1 MAVRRQSR
9 TADFQGSPAELIRG
23 PRRIGF
29 AVIATFFG
37 AFGLWGYTAPL
48 AGGAI
53 AQGAIA
59 PDGSVRSVQH
69 LEGGMVETIFVRD
82 GDRVRPGMPLIA
94 LRRVQSQADVEALLD
109 RRRARLA
116 EAARLDAELS
126 GASAVDYPDL
136 LQQDAAASAVMEA
149 ESLILT
155 ARDAITTARKQMLR
169 QRIVQ
174 LEEQIVGFA
183 AQQRSALAQI
193 ALYEEEIADKSTLYA
208 QGLTPKME
216 MLRLEREAA
225 QLRGFRGEY
234 DAAIA
239 QARQQIGETEL
250 ELLAADA
257 ERMEKVALRAG
268 EVRSELAELG
278 QELAAR
284 QDVLTRTVLTAPVEG
299 VVSNLRIKT
308 LGGVIG
314 AGEVVLDIV
323 PTEEKLVL
331 DVEVTPVDID
341 VVEVGMEAL
350 VHLTALSSRVTPRI
364 TGTVV
369 AVSAER
375 ISDPKTNRAYFLARV
390 EVDADDVAALGDAEL
405 TVGMPAE
412 VVIVAKERTMFD
424 YLAQP
429 FVDAL
434 RRAGREI

>member
-1 MAVRRQSR
+1 
-9 TADFQGSPAELIRG
+9 
-23 PRRIGF
+23 
-29 AVIATFFG
+29 
-37 AFGLWGYTAPL
+37 
-48 AGGAI
+48 
-53 AQGAIA
+53 
-59 PDGSVRSVQH
+59 
-69 LEGGMVETIFVRD
+69 MVETIFVRD
-82 GDRVRPGMPLIA
+82 GDRVRPGAPLLA

-116 EAARLDAELS
+116 EAARLEAELS
-126 GASAVDYPDL
+126 GATAIGFPAAL
-136 LQQDAAASAVMEA
+136 RRDAAAAAAMDAETRILAAREA
-149 ESLILT
+149 MST
-155 ARDAITTARKQMLR
+155 AKKRMLR

-174 LEEQIVGFA
+174 LEEQIVGFESQRQS
-183 AQQRSALAQI
+183 AQAQL
-193 ALYEEEIADKSTLYA
+193 ALYEEEIAGKSTLFA

-216 MLRLEREAA
+216 MLRLERESA
-225 QLRGFRGEY
+225 QLRGYQGEY
-234 DAAIA
+234 AASIA

-268 EVRSELAELG
+268 ELRSELAELD

-299 VVSNLRIKT
+299 VVNNLRIKT
-308 LGGVIG
+308 VGGVIG

-331 DVEVTPVDID
+331 DVEVAPVDID
-341 VVEVGMEAL
+341 VVEVGMDAL
-350 VHLTALSSRVTPRI
+350 VNLTALSSRVTPRI

-369 AVSAER
+369 AVSAEP
-375 ISDPKTNRAYFLARV
+375 ILDPNTNRP
-390 EVDADDVAALGDAEL
+390 L

-412 VVIVAKERTMFD
+412 VVIVAAERTMLD

-434 RRAGREI
+434 RRAGREV